1 VTQGIILLQ
10 NEIGESL
17 EYFPEYCH
25 ELLTEDLL
33 PRIDWKQNRI
43 KIFGKMIP
51 EPRLTAWYGCAYTYS
66 GIHWPENPFPD
77 FLTPLLMKLGNDFD
91 FDFNSVLINFYRDGK
106 DSMGWHRDNEPE
118 MDQELIA
125 SISLG
130 SARIFRVKGRI
141 SNVSKS
147 IELQHQSLLL
157 MRNFQTNWMH
167 SIPKSNKII
176 GPRIN
181 LTFRRIK

>member
-1 VTQGIILLQ
+1 VTQGITILQ
-10 NEIGESL
+10 NGTDESL
-17 EYFPEYCH
+17 EYFPEYCR
-25 ELLTEDLL
+25 ELSVEDLL
-33 PRIDWKQNRI
+33 NRMDWKQNSI
-43 KIFGKMIP
+43 KIFGKIIP
-51 EPRLTAWYGCAYTYS
+51 EPRLTAWYGSAYTYS

-77 FLTPLLMKLGNDFD
+77 FLTPLLMRLRNEFD

-118 MDQELIA
+118 MDQQLVA
-125 SISLG
+125 SISVG
-130 SARIFRVKGRI
+130 STRIFRVKNRI

-147 IELQHQSLLL
+147 IELEHQSLLL

-167 SIPKSNKII
+167 CIPKSNKISE
-176 GPRIN
+176 PRIN